1 MSMHRL
7 VAFAGLATMA
17 VVAASAEGIP
27 EISARCQAQN
37 ARIGEIV
44 HQQCLPLAT
53 VDAKLACGKRVRA
66 EQNADPDCLA
76 ESRAHLVALNHACLA
91 GTAPALYER
100 SGICATF
107 REHPTA
113 YAK

>member
-1 MSMHRL
+1 MRIVL
-7 VAFAGLATMA
+7 IAAVAATIGA
-17 VVAASAEGIP
+17 AASAQGIP

-37 ARIGEIV
+37 ARLSAII
-44 HQQCLPLAT
+44 QRQCLPLAT

-76 ESRAHLVALNHACLA
+76 ETRAHLVALNHACLA
-91 GTAPALYER
+91 GTAPATYER
-100 SGICATF
+100 SGVCATY

-113 YAK
+113 YAR